1 MNKRLLS
8 LAVAGT
14 MLLGLAGFATA
25 GVPDDTQSTAS
36 VATAGA
42 TVLIT
47 PAGAGETLAS
57 KGATVSVVVADVN
70 GDPIAGYPFQDIYL
84 DDFVAGEISLCQ
96 GGSVADG
103 NTNASGETTISG
115 AIAGGGFTQNG
126 MQVYLAGTA
135 LAGAAL
141 DINIVSCDINGDLKV
156 DLGDIGDF
164 AIDFNGSYQFRSD
177 FIFDG
182 TINLADVGE
191 LAIHNGEV
199 CP

>member
-25 GVPDDTQSTAS
+25 GVPDDVNSTAS
-36 VATAGA
+36 SASG

-47 PAGAGETLAS
+47 PAGTGDTLAS
-57 KGATVSVVVADVN
+57 KGLTVSVQVLDVN
-70 GDPIAGYPFQDIYL
+70 SDAIAGYPFQDIYL
-84 DDFVAGEISLCQ
+84 DDDSTGDISLCQ

-103 NTNASGETTISG
+103 NTNVTGDTTISG

-126 MQVYLAGTA
+126 MQVFLAGAPLAGTA
-135 LAGAAL
+135 LSI
-141 DINIVSCDINGDLKV
+141 DVVSCDINGDLKV

-164 AIDFNGSYQFRSD
+164 AVDFNGTYNFRSD
-177 FIFDG
+177 FVFDAQ
-182 TINLADVGE
+182 INLADIGE